1 MTAIIVLLS
10 VILFV
15 LVYTYLML
23 KNALE
28 FLASRL
34 VDINI
39 NLKSII
45 KVLEG
50 SSKNK

>member
-28 FLASRL
+28 FLANRL

>member
-10 VILFV
+10 MILFV

-28 FLASRL
+28 FMAQKLIDVGIDNER
-34 VDINI
+34 
-39 NLKSII
+39 II
-45 KVLEG
+45 KIIEKL
-50 SSKNK
+50 SKNK

>member
-10 VILFV
+10 VISFV

-28 FLASRL
+28 FLANRL
-34 VDINI
+34 IDINT
-39 NLKSII
+39 NLKKITE
-45 KVLEG
+45 VLE
-50 SSKNK
+50 SLSKTK